1 MRIRSGVG
9 FMRHETLVA
18 VKGLTKHFATRQ
30 GFFGG
35 GHAVIRALNGID
47 LDVRRGETLGI
58 VGESGCGKST
68 LGRCLLRLEEP
79 TAGSITFDGHDI
91 HQLDRP
97 TLRRLRREIQAIFQ
111 DPYSALNPRKT
122 VGSIIGEGFRIHG
135 MHTPKERRER
145 VRELI
150 GLVGLRPEHI
160 DRYPHE
166 FSGGQRQRIG
176 IARALALNPKL
187 VVADEAVSAL
197 DVSIQ
202 AQILNLLVS
211 LQKQLGLT
219 YIFISHDLGV
229 VRHISDRVGV
239 MYLGRIVEL
248 ASVQSLY
255 SRPAHPY
262 TKALLSAVPEAKVA
276 TGKRRIVL
284 AGDVPSP
291 AQLPK
296 GCPFHPRCSYRQDI
310 CETVAPP
317 LVEIDADHV
326 AACHF
331 PLAGHPPAASI
342 SPQLPVNA

>member
-1 MRIRSGVG
+1 
-9 FMRHETLVA
+9 MRHETLVS
-18 VKGLTKHFATRQ
+18 VKGLTKHFASRR
-30 GFFGG
+30 GFFGREST
-35 GHAVIRALNGID
+35 VVKALNGVD

-68 LGRCLLRLEEP
+68 FGRCLLRLEEP
-79 TAGSITFDGHDI
+79 TAGSVTFDGHDI
-91 HQLDRP
+91 NQLDRP
-97 TLRRLRREIQAIFQ
+97 ALRNLRREIQAIFQ

-122 VGSIIGEGFRIHG
+122 VGAIIGEGFRIHNIY
-135 MHTPKERRER
+135 TPDERQER
-145 VRELI
+145 IRELI

-202 AQILNLLVS
+202 AQILNLLVT
-211 LQKQLGLT
+211 LQRQFNLS

-248 ASVQSLY
+248 ASVRSLY
-255 SRPAHPY
+255 SKPAHPY
-262 TKALLSAVPEAKVA
+262 TKALLSAVPEAKV
-276 TGKRRIVL
+276 TTRKHRVVL

-291 AQLPK
+291 VRLPA
-296 GCPFHPRCSYRQDI
+296 GCPFHPRCGYRQDV
-310 CETVAPP
+310 CERVAPP
-317 LVEIDADHV
+317 LVQIDVDHE

-331 PLAGHPPAASI
+331 PLAANLSVEAMSQQPSAGA
-342 SPQLPVNA
+342 